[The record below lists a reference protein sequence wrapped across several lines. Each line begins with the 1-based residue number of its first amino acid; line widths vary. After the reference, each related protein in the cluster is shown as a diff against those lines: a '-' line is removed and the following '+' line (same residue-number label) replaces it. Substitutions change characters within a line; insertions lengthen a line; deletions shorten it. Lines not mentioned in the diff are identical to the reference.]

1 MEWSLAKLASLLASC
16 SLLLLEC
23 EPLVRALGASEQEEE
38 SEHENLLL
46 PERASS
52 TSTTTRV
59 VVAKNKVGRMA
70 GSQQAVVAQT
80 NMLNFIIIIKI

>member
-1 MEWSLAKLASLLASC
+1 MWSGRLPSLLAC
-16 SLLLLEC
+16 WLLAPCFFLR